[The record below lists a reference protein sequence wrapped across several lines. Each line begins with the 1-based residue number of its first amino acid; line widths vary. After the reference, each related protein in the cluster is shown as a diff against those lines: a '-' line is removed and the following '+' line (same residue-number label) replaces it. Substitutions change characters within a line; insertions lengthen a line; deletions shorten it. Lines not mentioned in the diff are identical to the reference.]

1 MHRTLIVTAR
11 EYKAAVKSKAF
22 VISLV
27 LMPVMVGGSVLLQ
40 AVMKDHVDITD
51 RKVAILDRSGV
62 LYDAIAEKAAERN
75 QTQITDPATGKQVRP
90 RFLLEPVAPS
100 GADPLDERLAQSERV
115 RRQEIFAF
123 VDIGPDVI
131 AGGAG
136 GEHARVRY
144 YSNTPGFD
152 DIHRWLRPTVHEI
165 VQGRR
170 LAENQLDPDLVKR
183 ITAPVPLETLGLVT
197 VSAETGQVKEAE
209 RTNEIA
215 TFLVPF
221 FLMMLMFMVVMV
233 GATPLMQSVLEEKMQ
248 RIAEVLLGSVSPF
261 ELMMGKLLGVVGVSF
276 TIVSVYLAGGLYAL
290 HRAGYLDLIPLS
302 VLGWFV
308 VYQGMAVLMFG
319 SVFVA
324 IGAAVTDMKEA
335 QSMVTPAMLLLVMPM
350 FVWMIVIKEPTSAL
364 STGLSLFPPATPM
377 LMVMRAA
384 AAPQLPLWQPLLG
397 VLLVLITTVLF
408 VIAAGRIFR
417 VGLLMQGKGARIGE
431 MMKWAFTG

>member
-1 MHRTLIVTAR
+1 VHRTLIVTAR